1 MGDGDLEQFGEFSGV
16 PVLLNFFS
24 VISGLL
30 IMLGVKLEIDPISDI
45 ESILLDIKLRVDPP
59 CICLSFKTKVKPKF
73 VVEKVELAK
82 SLSLWHNLLMAICCS
97 FV

>member
-24 VISGLL
+24 VNSGLL
-30 IMLGVKLEIDPISDI
+30 IILGVKLEIDPISDI

-59 CICLSFKTKVKPKF
+59 CCNL
-73 VVEKVELAK
+73 K
-82 SLSLWHNLLMAICCS
+82 SLMSEATPSATQFFKRSYKISHNPGL
-97 FV
+97 

>member
-16 PVLLNFFS
+16 PVLLNFVS

-30 IMLGVKLEIDPISDI
+30 IILGVKLEIDPISDI

-59 CICLSFKTKVKPKF
+59 CNLKPLTLEATPSATQF
-73 VVEKVELAK
+73 
-82 SLSLWHNLLMAICCS
+82 
-97 FV
+97 F

>member
-30 IMLGVKLEIDPISDI
+30 IILGVKLEIDPISDI

-59 CICLSFKTKVKPKF
+59 CTYSVTS
-73 VVEKVELAK
+73 VVELCGRE
-82 SLSLWHNLLMAICCS
+82 STGSR
-97 FV
+97 F

>member
-30 IMLGVKLEIDPISDI
+30 IILGVKLEIDPISDI

-59 CICLSFKTKVKPKF
+59 CNL
-73 VVEKVELAK
+73 K
-82 SLSLWHNLLMAICCS
+82 SLTSEATHSATQFFKRSYKISHNPVL
-97 FV
+97 